1 MKILITV
8 ASKHGSTREIGEAIA
23 EELRGSG
30 LETDLLDASEVDSL
44 DGYNAIILG
53 SGIYAGSW
61 LPEAKY
67 FIEQYRPELSRLP
80 IWLFS
85 SGPLGETS
93 KPSDDPK
100 KLEAPLGGI
109 EVRDHQIFVGKLDP
123 ATLGLGERLIVK
135 VVGAPAGDFRNWGE
149 IRDWARQIA
158 RKLELDSIGMPK

>member
-8 ASKHGSTREIGEAIA
+8 ASKHGSTREIAEAIT

-30 LETDLLDASEVDSL
+30 LDADLLGASEVDSL
-44 DGYNAIILG
+44 EGYDAIILG

-67 FIEQYRPELSRLP
+67 FIEQYRPELSRMP

-85 SGPLGETS
+85 SGPLGENS
-93 KPSDDPK
+93 KSTDDPK
-100 KLEAPLGGI
+100 KLEAPLAGI
-109 EVRDHQIFVGKLDP
+109 EVREHKIFVGKLDP

-135 VVGAPAGDFRNWGE
+135 VVGAPAGDFRNWSE
-149 IRDWARQIA
+149 IRDWAKQIA
-158 RKLELDSIGMPK
+158 RKLELDSIGAQK